1 MKNIMKS
8 STEDSCQLSLSLQM
22 SDVLKRRILKADCDI
37 YIGRKQLRDPGFKVS
52 WCLRSTYEKIK

>member
-22 SDVLKRRILKADCDI
+22 SDVLKRRRLKADCDI
-37 YIGRKQLRDPGFKVS
+37 YIGRKKLNK
-52 WCLRSTYEKIK
+52 